1 MTQNGKLVFSKE
13 KSSKPEDLL
22 KFTIHDQL
30 AMESD
35 KSEEHEETEE
45 EKEKETKE
53 SRLSPSSQ
61 REVEERYIR
70 QLKAEKA
77 KLKEGLQIDFARRS
91 SIMEKEVK
99 KVLLALLK
107 TDPNLKKYLLKI
119 QKILSDFTKKTTED

>member
-1 MTQNGKLVFSKE
+1 MARSSKLVFSKE
-13 KSSKPEDLL
+13 KSTKPEDLL
-22 KFTIHDQL
+22 KFTIHEQL
-30 AMESD
+30 AMEPDQPEESD
-35 KSEEHEETEE
+35 EEIEETP
-45 EKEKETKE
+45 KEK
-53 SRLSPSSQ
+53 SMPPGSQ
-61 REVEERYIR
+61 REMEERFIH

-107 TDPNLKKYLLKI
+107 ADPNLKKYLLKI

>member
-1 MTQNGKLVFSKE
+1 MAQSSKLVFSKE
-13 KSSKPEDLL
+13 KSTKPEDLL
-22 KFTIHDQL
+22 KFTIHEQL
-30 AMESD
+30 AMEPDQPEESD
-35 KSEEHEETEE
+35 EEIEKTP
-45 EKEKETKE
+45 KEK
-53 SRLSPSSQ
+53 SMPPSSQ
-61 REVEERYIR
+61 REMEERFIH

-107 TDPNLKKYLLKI
+107 ADPNLKKYLLKI

>member
-1 MTQNGKLVFSKE
+1 MARSSKIVFSKE
-13 KSSKPEDLL
+13 KSTKPEDLL
-22 KFTIHDQL
+22 KFTIHEQL
-30 AMESD
+30 AMEPDQPEESD
-35 KSEEHEETEE
+35 EEIEGTP
-45 EKEKETKE
+45 KEK
-53 SRLSPSSQ
+53 SIPPSSQ
-61 REVEERYIR
+61 REMEERFIH

-107 TDPNLKKYLLKI
+107 ADPNLKKYLLKI

>member
-1 MTQNGKLVFSKE
+1 MAQSGKIIFSKE

-22 KFTIHDQL
+22 KFTIHEQL
-30 AMESD
+30 AMEQD
-35 KSEEHEETEE
+35 QPEESEE
-45 EKEKETKE
+45 EKEEETKE
-53 SRLSPSSQ
+53 KSLSSSSQ
-61 REVEERYIR
+61 REMEERFIH

-107 TDPNLKKYLLKI
+107 ADPGLKKYLLKI
-119 QKILSDFTKKTTED
+119 QKVLSDFTKKTTED

>member
-1 MTQNGKLVFSKE
+1 ME
-13 KSSKPEDLL
+13 PDEPE
-22 KFTIHDQL
+22 
-30 AMESD
+30 ESD
-35 KSEEHEETEE
+35 EEN
-45 EKEKETKE
+45 EKETKE
-53 SRLSPSSQ
+53 SSLSPSSQ
-61 REVEERYIR
+61 REMEERYIH

-107 TDPNLKKYLLKI
+107 ADPNLKKYLLKI

>member
-1 MTQNGKLVFSKE
+1 MAQSSKLVFSKE
-13 KSSKPEDLL
+13 KSTKPEDLL
-22 KFTIHDQL
+22 KFTIHEQL
-30 AMESD
+30 AMEQD
-35 KSEEHEETEE
+35 QPEESEE
-45 EKEKETKE
+45 EKEEETKE
-53 SRLSPSSQ
+53 KSLSSSSQ
-61 REVEERYIR
+61 REMEERFIH

-107 TDPNLKKYLLKI
+107 ADPNLKKYLLKI

>member
-1 MTQNGKLVFSKE
+1 MTQGNKLVFSKE

-30 AMESD
+30 AMEPD
-35 KSEEHEETEE
+35 GPEEHEETEE
-45 EKEKETKE
+45 KKEKETKE
-53 SRLSPSSQ
+53 NSLSPSSQ
-61 REVEERYIR
+61 REMEERYIH

-77 KLKEGLQIDFARRS
+77 KLKENLQIDFARRS

-107 TDPNLKKYLLKI
+107 SDPNLKKYLLKI